1 MKETEVF
8 TEEIFDLFS
17 LLWHSFHLEH
27 IEMKN
32 FFLLRLLELI
42 NGKNTRLLNFLIHN
56 HHLRELDKDDLLEL
70 LLELDSEL
78 KVKVQRILQI
88 AKFQKKRFIH
98 LIKKLDKINRL
109 TAQEIL
115 EYMILLFLENN
126 SDETLVNYISI
137 EILEEFRILNKNN

>member
-1 MKETEVF
+1 M
-8 TEEIFDLFS
+8 
-17 LLWHSFHLEH
+17 
-27 IEMKN
+27 
-32 FFLLRLLELI
+32 LRLLELI
-42 NGKNTRLLNFLIHN
+42 NGKITRLLNFLIHN

-78 KVKVQRILQI
+78 KVKVHKILRET
-88 AKFQKKRFIH
+88 KFPKKRFLY
-98 LIKKLDKINRL
+98 LINNLNKISSITTKK
-109 TAQEIL
+109 IL